1 MKICATT
8 LGETAGDPLSMTM
21 KVGYLVSTCILLG
34 FFLVTVSAQF
44 GATLGEVL
52 TKTHE

>member
-8 LGETAGDPLSMTM
+8 VGETAADLLSMTM
-21 KVGYLVSTCILLG
+21 EISYLVSTCILLG